1 MQSLALRTLL
11 QTPRAQIA
19 ENQGLIQPII
29 LYTMNGALADVDP
42 MDAFDALVAFYNTPA
57 VYNRFE
63 AMIVV
68 TTPCLLP
75 NFYSFEHIVE
85 MLDIG
90 IGLFS
95 TQSGRDMLCEMVR
108 DSTTVPLRD
117 ANPRY
122 YGTDTLRSPLFLET
136 MNRLHDLA
144 RNSFAYDAVRKR
156 VSALR
161 RACDE

>member
-19 ENQGLIQPII
+19 ENQGLIQPIV
-29 LYTMNGALADVDP
+29 LYTMNGALANVDP
-42 MDAFDALVAFYNTPA
+42 MDAFDALVAFHTPM

-85 MLDIG
+85 QLDIG

-95 TQSGRDMLCEMVR
+95 TQSGRDMLCKMVR
-108 DSTTVPLRD
+108 DSAVPLRD
-117 ANPRY
+117 ASPKY
-122 YGTDTLRSPLFLET
+122 YGTDALRSPLFLET
-136 MNRLHDLA
+136 MVKLDDLA
-144 RNSFAYDAVRKR
+144 RNNFAYDAARKR
-156 VSALR
+156 VSVRL
-161 RACDE
+161 

>member
-1 MQSLALRTLL
+1 
-11 QTPRAQIA
+11 
-19 ENQGLIQPII
+19 
-29 LYTMNGALADVDP
+29 
-42 MDAFDALVAFYNTPA
+42 MDAFDALVAFHTPM

-75 NFYSFEHIVE
+75 NFYNFEHIVE
-85 MLDIG
+85 QLDIG

-108 DSTTVPLRD
+108 ESTTVPLRNT
-117 ANPRY
+117 NPQY
-122 YGTDTLRSPLFLET
+122 YNTNVLRNPLFLDT
-136 MNRLHDLA
+136 MNRLDNLA

-156 VSALR
+156 VSV
-161 RACDE
+161 

>member
-63 AMIVV
+63 VMTVI
-68 TTPCLLP
+68 TIPCLIP

-108 DSTTVPLRD
+108 ESTTVPLRNT
-117 ANPRY
+117 NPQY
-122 YGTDTLRSPLFLET
+122 YNTNVLRNPLFLDT
-136 MNRLHDLA
+136 MNRLDNLA
-144 RNSFAYDAVRKR
+144 RNNFAYDAVHKR
-156 VSALR
+156 VSV
-161 RACDE
+161 